1 MQGRAG
7 DWGSGPGIE
16 DPLRVSPSPVP
27 RFLRC
32 EGGGAA
38 RALPWPGPPRPLQGP
53 ESDQPPGRPGNIAP
67 PPRGAPDR
75 RRLVEQKSHSRKGSG
90 GRAALRAP
98 GLEPNLTGLPGFVRA
113 QGREGLRDPG
123 ASHGRAP
130 RSEVVVGAGPS
141 RAAQSPSGCP
151 FIRGAFGGGGAQT
164 AGPRLTLLLT
174 STALQS

>member
-38 RALPWPGPPRPLQGP
+38 RALPRPGPPRPLQGP

-113 QGREGLRDPG
+113 QGREGLRTPAHLTD
-123 ASHGRAP
+123 ARRAP
-130 RSEVVVGAGPS
+130 KLWSAPAPLAPPS
-141 RAAQSPSGCP
+141 PL
-151 FIRGAFGGGGAQT
+151 RGAHSFVGRWGGVR
-164 AGPRLTLLLT
+164 RLPAPG
-174 STALQS
+174 SPCS